1 MAVFYADMVIKI
13 KNDYPKK
20 CKKEKFKLPSLF

>member
-20 CKKEKFKLPSLF
+20 CKKEKFKGTV